1 MCGEHF
7 NSAEIWC
14 EIHVE
19 GGECK
24 FYPWDLKGKSRIKN
38 RLKKQIQKNK
48 MIDPELVPFASK
60 VLEEVEQE
68 RQRRIIELLVLVV
81 NHQYNLKRVKVQ

>member
-24 FYPWDLKGKSRIKN
+24 FYPWDLKVNQESRI
-38 RLKKQIQKNK
+38 
-48 MIDPELVPFASK
+48 D
-60 VLEEVEQE
+60 
-68 RQRRIIELLVLVV
+68 
-81 NHQYNLKRVKVQ
+81 